1 MVRGRARARVW
12 VSSGP
17 LKQGGGR
24 ESRHLR
30 LWASSQPTKRLIE
43 KGSPGLQLSWWSRL
57 LPCPFL
63 LLTKTW
69 AHLPGPLAH
78 LLCKVAARRYSS
90 HH

>member
-78 LLCKVAARRYSS
+78 LFCKVAARRYSS